1 MNSRIFKSLN
11 LKSLNLIL
19 PYALACGK
27 SFINTKSINKI
38 YQPLIIP
45 RAEAAFLQLRIKNL
59 KKELKELRS

>member
-19 PYALACGK
+19 LYALACGQ
-27 SFINTKSINKI
+27 SFINTRSINKI

-45 RAEAAFLQLRIKNL
+45 QAEAAFLQLKIESNINL
-59 KKELKELRS
+59 KI